1 MTLASRDKKPGKS
14 APSAGAMLAAAVVFA
29 GFLSGSCAS
38 TPPPPPPP
46 QPASAARSVS
56 PEALAGN
63 WLLEV
68 KMGSR
73 TLEGGLHFANS
84 KGELVGSW
92 TSADGNE
99 YELKKISIAGDQIS
113 WDVDGPSGS
122 QHAKGKIDGLS
133 MKGTM
138 KRAAG
143 GRGGRDG
150 SADPSGQGDPQGDS
164 GERSRGGATGGRSG
178 GGRGGRGRRG
188 GSGGAA
194 EITWSAW
201 KTLPP
206 AGESAPSPTPAPTP
220 SEVRSARAS

>member
-1 MTLASRDKKPGKS
+1 MAFASKTRR
-14 APSAGAMLAAAVVFA
+14 AGGGAAAFALAAL
-29 GFLSGSCAS
+29 LSGSCAS

-46 QPASAARSVS
+46 PPPVAAAKSVP

-84 KGELVGSW
+84 KGDLVGSW
-92 TSADGNE
+92 TSAEGNE

-122 QHAKGKIDGLS
+122 QHATGKIDGLS

-138 KRAAG
+138 KRAG

-150 SADPSGQGDPQGDS
+150 SAGPSGQGDTAGGS
-164 GERSRGGATGGRSG
+164 GERPRGGGGRSG
-178 GGRGGRGRRG
+178 GGRGGRGRAG
-188 GSGGAA
+188 GSGGS

-201 KTLPP
+201 KTLTPT
-206 AGESAPSPTPAPTP
+206 GESAPSPTPAPTP
-220 SEVRSARAS
+220 SEVRSARR

>member
-1 MTLASRDKKPGKS
+1 MTHASRNKRAGVL
-14 APSAGAMLAAAVVFA
+14 APSAGATLAAAAALA
-29 GFLSGSCAS
+29 GLLSGSCAS

-46 QPASAARSVS
+46 PPAAATKSVP

-84 KGELVGSW
+84 KGVLVGSW

-99 YELKKISIAGDQIS
+99 YELKKISISGDQIS

-122 QHAKGKIDGLS
+122 QHATGKIDGLS

-143 GRGGRDG
+143 RRGDG
-150 SADPSGQGDPQGDS
+150 SADPSGQGDSTGS
-164 GERSRGGATGGRSG
+164 GEPSRGGAAGGRSG

-188 GSGGAA
+188 GSGGGGAG
-194 EITWSAW
+194 ITWSAW
-201 KTLPP
+201 KTLAP
-206 AGESAPSPTPAPTP
+206 AGESAPPPTPAATP
-220 SEVRSARAS
+220 SASL